1 MLLLCLCSYL
11 HLQNTV
17 LMKEG
22 NKVCGTIFVPKRG
35 EVIWEWRN
43 FLIYTA
49 CIDLLGSEVK
59 MAVMVL
65 DIYCTAWTQSVWW

>member
-17 LMKEG
+17 LKEK

-35 EVIWEWRN
+35 EVFAYGGN
-43 FLIYTA
+43 FIIYTA
-49 CIDLLGSEVK
+49 CLESLGSEVK

-65 DIYCTAWTQSVWW
+65 AIYCTAWTEQ